1 MIMEIEIIKTGHK
14 IETVIDG
21 GAILKRLEMYG
32 RLSHKSEDK
41 ANEGSASVFIKKI
54 LDWGHESILE
64 HESVTVRFICDRGV
78 THELV
83 RHRLAAYT
91 QESTRYCNYGHKIQF
106 IEPPFFSKES
116 ELYALW
122 LAGVQAA
129 AENYEKLLGKG
140 ATPEQARSLLPN
152 SLKTEIVMTANLREW
167 RHIFKMRTAT
177 AAHPQIRE
185 IMIPLLSEFQKLI
198 PVIFDDFVIDAQN
211 NTASIKSKDCH

>member
-1 MIMEIEIIKTGHK
+1 MEIEIIKPGYK
-14 IETVIDG
+14 IETAING
-21 GAILKRLEMYG
+21 EAILKRLEMYG

-41 ANEGSASVFIKKI
+41 ASEGSASAFLKKI
-54 LDWGHESILE
+54 LNWGHESVLE
-64 HESVTVRFICDRGV
+64 HENITVRFICDRGV

-106 IEPPFFSKES
+106 IEPIFFKRGS
-116 ELYALW
+116 EEYSLW
-122 LAGVQAA
+122 LKGVQAA
-129 AENYEKLLGKG
+129 AENYTNLLAIG

-167 RHIFKMRTAT
+167 RHIFKMRTAI

-185 IMIPLLSEFQKLI
+185 IMVPLLLDFQKLI
-198 PVIFDDFVIDAQN
+198 PVIFDDFVVDSDN
-211 NTASIKSKDCH
+211 NTAKQT

>member
-1 MIMEIEIIKTGHK
+1 MEIEIIKPGYK
-14 IETVIDG
+14 IETAIDG
-21 GAILKRLEMYG
+21 EAILKRLEMYG

-41 ANEGSASVFIKKI
+41 ASEGSAPVFLKKI

-64 HESVTVRFICDRGV
+64 HENITVRFICDRGV

-106 IEPPFFSKES
+106 IEPIFFTQNS
-116 ELYALW
+116 ELYSLW
-122 LAGVQAA
+122 LKGVQAA
-129 AENYEKLLGKG
+129 AENYSNLLEKG

-152 SLKTEIVMTANLREW
+152 SLKTEIVMTTNLREW
-167 RHIFKMRTAT
+167 RHVFKMRTAI

-185 IMIPLLSEFQKLI
+185 IMIPLLLDFQKLI
-198 PVIFDDFVIDAQN
+198 PVIFDDFVIDSSN
-211 NTASIKSKDCH
+211 NTAKQA

>member
-1 MIMEIEIIKTGHK
+1 MEIEIIKPGYK
-14 IETVIDG
+14 IETAIDG
-21 GAILKRLEMYG
+21 EAILRRLEMYG

-41 ANEGSASVFIKKI
+41 ASEGSAPVFLKKI

-64 HESVTVRFICDRGV
+64 HENITVRFICDRGV

-106 IEPPFFSKES
+106 IEPLFFAPNS
-116 ELYALW
+116 ELYSLW
-122 LAGVQAA
+122 FKGVQIA
-129 AENYEKLLGKG
+129 AENYSNLLEKG

-152 SLKTEIVMTANLREW
+152 SLKTEIVMTTNLREW
-167 RHIFKMRTAT
+167 RHVFKMRTAA

-185 IMIPLLSEFQKLI
+185 IMIPLLLDFQKLI
-198 PVIFDDFVIDAQN
+198 PVIFDDFVIDSIN
-211 NTASIKSKDCH
+211 NTAKPTRI